1 MWTNDSQ
8 RILLDNFD
16 AIHDSPSHLYHSAL
30 PLSPSSSWLCECYS
44 SELLLEVKVVRG
56 LPEEWGMCSRTVLLN
71 DSLWVLSYWNNAVA
85 VGSTHRDI
93 LILDATTG
101 SQTAVLP
108 GHTDAVRSLTFSS
121 DGKSLVSGSY
131 DKTVKLWD
139 VQTGG
144 VIKTFHGHTGKIWS
158 VSISA
163 DHTTIA
169 SGSEDQTLCLWGTET
184 GECHHILEQQ
194 NIVGCISFSPTDSQ
208 CLISV
213 SDTDAQHWNI
223 DGQKVG
229 PTFTGHQIAFSP
241 DGTQFTTYQW
251 DDVIVQNIN
260 SGVTVAKFDAA
271 DGYFSPCCFSP
282 DSRLVA
288 VSTGYNVCV
297 WDVAG
302 SDPCLVETFIGHSKH
317 ITSIA
322 FSSPST
328 LISASQDKSVRFWKI
343 GASSTDPVV
352 TNPNSI
358 PLTLAATMSITLE
371 VKNGTIIPSGLGGVT
386 KTWGILTD
394 KGPLQLLTGDSYK
407 NNIQLI
413 DSKLI
418 FVWYAEGK
426 INIWDAEKGEFLQTI
441 DTPGSSIKDLRV
453 SGDGSKIFYLYEGLY
468 EEFIQAWDIQ
478 TRKDV
483 GSVRLQY
490 DQTKILTTDGSKVWV
505 EGRSGYDAYVQGWDF
520 GIPGPSPV
528 ELFDELPDQLY
539 LDDTKV
545 WETNVSRMKDV
556 VTGKVI
562 LQLPER
568 FGKVVHV
575 QWDGHYLVVSFR
587 SKDVLILDFS
597 HMLL

>member
-1 MWTNDSQ
+1 
-8 RILLDNFD
+8 
-16 AIHDSPSHLYHSAL
+16 
-30 PLSPSSSWLCECYS
+30 
-44 SELLLEVKVVRG
+44 
-56 LPEEWGMCSRTVLLN
+56 MCSRTVLLN
-71 DSLWVLSYWNNAVA
+71 DSLWVLSYWNNTVA

-108 GHTDAVRSLTFSS
+108 GHTDGVRSLTFSA

-144 VIKTFHGHTGKIWS
+144 VVKTFHGHTGNIWS

-169 SGSEDQTLCLWGTET
+169 SGSEDWTLCLWNIEM
-184 GECHHILEQQ
+184 GECHHIIKQQ
-194 NIVGCISFSPTDSQ
+194 YIVSYTSFSPTDPQ
-208 CLISV
+208 YLVSV
-213 SDTDAQHWNI
+213 SDKHAQQWDI
-223 DGQKVG
+223 DGHEVG
-229 PTFTGHQIAFSP
+229 PSFIGYRIAFSP
-241 DGTQFTTYQW
+241 DGTHFTTYTG
-251 DDVIVQNIN
+251 DEVIVQNIN

-282 DSRLVA
+282 DGRLVA
-288 VSTGYNVCV
+288 VATGYNVCV

-302 SDPCLVETFIGHSKH
+302 SDPQLVETFIGHSKH

-352 TNPNSI
+352 TDPKSI
-358 PLTLAATMSITLE
+358 PLTLAATGSITLE
-371 VKNGTIIPSGLGGVT
+371 VKNGTIIPSDLGGVT
-386 KTWGILTD
+386 KTWGILTGR
-394 KGPLQLLTGDSYK
+394 GPLQLLAGDSCK

-418 FVWYAEGK
+418 FAWYAEGK
-426 INIWDAEKGEFLQTI
+426 INIWDAEKGKLLHTI
-441 DTPGSSIKDLRV
+441 DTPGSGLMDLRV
-453 SGDGSKIFYLYEGLY
+453 SGDGSKIFCLYEELY
-468 EEFIQAWDIQ
+468 GEFIQAWDIW

-483 GSVRLQY
+483 GNVRPQY
-490 DQTKILTTDGSKVWV
+490 SRTKILTTDGSKVWV
-505 EGRSGYDAYVQGWDF
+505 EGRSGYDAYVHGWDF
-520 GIPGPSPV
+520 GVSGSSPV
-528 ELFDELPDQLY
+528 GLSDELPDQLH

-556 VTGKVI
+556 VTGKVV

-568 FGKVVHV
+568 FGQVVHV
-575 QWDGHYLVVSFR
+575 QWGGQYLVVSFS